1 MLDRHIERAVG
12 RERRREVDLQY
23 PRFQIRVQQ
32 DVEAEHLKTVVAVH
46 PVLFHGL
53 KYIVVT
59 ACDCLQDH
67 IVDTTPKQV
76 HIDAYLL
83 QMVTER
89 CQAPLE
95 ANIVLLGVLVLHKL
109 VVLLVDRV
117 VRQVH
122 IPVVFVELG
131 RVALRCKPRQALL
144 VAVNAQRLVARDHD
158 IDAQIKFV
166 TVDQQRISDV
176 ARDDARFVDI
186 ELVEGLDD
194 VDSTATRGVCG
205 LHNPNVALRLSL
217 PQLLVVRM
225 EVVELLW

>member
-1 MLDRHIERAVG
+1 
-12 RERRREVDLQY
+12 
-23 PRFQIRVQQ
+23 
-32 DVEAEHLKTVVAVH
+32 
-46 PVLFHGL
+46 
-53 KYIVVT
+53 
-59 ACDCLQDH
+59 
-67 IVDTTPKQV
+67 
-76 HIDAYLL
+76 
-83 QMVTER
+83 MVTER

-117 VRQVH
+117 VCQVH